1 MLLMH
6 AAMHKKETQ
15 NQEIMYTLDVEF
27 AQWSL
32 PLVGLFFCW
41 FSFSVGFPV
50 LVGFPFQL
58 ALVFLLWLVF
68 LFSYFSFLVGFPLW

>member
-32 PLVGLFFCW
+32 ALPLVGLSFLLVFLFGW

-58 ALVFLLWLVF
+58 ALVFLL
-68 LFSYFSFLVGFPLW
+68 